1 MTDSVHSLTVVLDH
15 DIRTDDVQGIID
27 AILHLRH
34 VATVTTHIADFNSV
48 MAESRA
54 KLELRKKIFQALE

>member
-1 MTDSVHSLTVVLDH
+1 MTDRVHSLTVVLDQ

-34 VATVTTHIADFNSV
+34 VATVNTHVADVNSV
-48 MAESRA
+48 MALSRA
-54 KLELRKKIFQALE
+54 RLELRKKIFEALE